1 MTDFGAAFAAAFA
14 LVGSLDPDL
23 TEIVVLSLRVSIGA
37 VAIGA
42 IIGLPLGAAVALYR
56 FPGRTVVV
64 VALNAL
70 MGLPPVV
77 VGLIVALFQ
86 ALTQIQEMT
95 LTFVPKIIVIF
106 LSVLVLLP
114 FMISTLTTFSQGLFE
129 RIASGG

>member
-1 MTDFGAAFAAAFA
+1 MNTAEVIDIGREAIYA
-14 LVGSLDPDL
+14 LLKMGGP
-23 TEIVVLSLRVSIGA
+23 IMGI
-37 VAIGA
+37 
-42 IIGLPLGAAVALYR
+42 AL
-56 FPGRTVVV
+56 
-64 VALNAL
+64 
-70 MGLPPVV
+70 V